1 MPEKELGD
9 LIKTVGLAK
18 TRVDA
23 GFSKVG
29 RRLKAGDPAD
39 RALMTLAARAVSA
52 GNALTV
58 LCRDGHANEALPLLR
73 AVADFAA
80 AMRWIAAAESG
91 PRALAS
97 LAELDAPR
105 WEGLW
110 SDSRLKERAESFG
123 VPVWAALAAL
133 GSAPDFARG
142 NAQGLPW
149 GHVFADG
156 LLAGRKADET
166 LAAAAVWLALALE
179 ALDRR
184 WPGDFPGA
192 AEMRD
197 AAQISRGN

>member
-1 MPEKELGD
+1 MSE

-18 TRVDA
+18 ARVDA
-23 GFSKVG
+23 GFSRVG
-29 RRLKAGDPAD
+29 RRLKSGDAAD
-39 RALMTLAARAVSA
+39 RALMTLAARAISA
-52 GNALTV
+52 GNALTL
-58 LCRDGHANEALPLLR
+58 LCRDGLGHEALPLLR
-73 AVADFAA
+73 AIAEFSLSMRWVAA
-80 AMRWIAAAESG
+80 ADTDARARAVWAEF
-91 PRALAS
+91 
-97 LAELDAPR
+97 EAPR

-110 SDSRLKERAESFG
+110 PEARARERAESFA
-123 VPVWAALAAL
+123 VPAWAVMTAL

-149 GHVFADG
+149 GHVFAEE
-156 LLAGRKADET
+156 LLPGRKSDEI

-197 AAQISRGN
+197 AAQNLRGQ

>member
-1 MPEKELGD
+1 MNES
-9 LIKTVGLAK
+9 IKTVGLAK

-23 GFSKVG
+23 GFSRVG

-39 RALMTLAARAVSA
+39 RALMTLAARAVSS
-52 GNALTV
+52 GNALTL
-58 LCRDGHANEALPLLR
+58 LCRDGLANEALPLLR
-73 AVADFAA
+73 AIADFALT
-80 AMRWIAAAESG
+80 MRWIAAADTDT
-91 PRALAS
+91 RARVA

-105 WEGLW
+105 WEGFW
-110 SDSRLKERAESFG
+110 NDARDKERAENFG
-123 VPVWAALAAL
+123 VPVWAVQAAL

-142 NAQGLPW
+142 GAQGLPW
-149 GHVFADG
+149 GHVFAEG
-156 LLAGRKADET
+156 LLPGRKADEI

-197 AAQISRGN
+197 AAQISRGQ

>member
-1 MPEKELGD
+1 MNE

-23 GFSKVG
+23 GFSRVG
-29 RRLKAGDPAD
+29 RRLNAADPAD

-58 LCRDGHANEALPLLR
+58 LCRDGHANESLPLLR
-73 AVADFAA
+73 AIAQFALT
-80 AMRWIAAAESG
+80 MRWIAAADTG
-91 PRALAS
+91 ARARVALI
-97 LAELDAPR
+97 ELDLPR

-110 SDSRLKERAESFG
+110 PDAPAKERAEAFA
-123 VPVWAALAAL
+123 VPVWAVTAAL

-156 LLAGRKADET
+156 LLPGRKADEA

>member
-1 MPEKELGD
+1 MNES
-9 LIKTVGLAK
+9 IKAVGLAK

-23 GFSKVG
+23 GFSRVG
-29 RRLKAGDPAD
+29 RRLKAEDPAD

-52 GNALTV
+52 GNALTL

-73 AVADFAA
+73 AIAEFAST
-80 AMRWIAAAESG
+80 MRWSSAADTGA
-91 PRALAS
+91 RARSA

-110 SDSRLKERAESFG
+110 PDARTKERAEAFA
-123 VPVWAALAAL
+123 VPVWAAQAAL

-149 GHVFADG
+149 GHVFAEG
-156 LLAGRKADET
+156 LLSGRKAPEI

-197 AAQISRGN
+197 AAQISRGQQDE

>member
-1 MPEKELGD
+1 MNE

-18 TRVDA
+18 MRVDS
-23 GFSKVG
+23 GFSRVG
-29 RRLKAGDPAD
+29 RRLKAEDPAD
-39 RALMTLAARAVSA
+39 RALMLLAARAVST
-52 GNALTV
+52 GNALML
-58 LCRDGHANEALPLLR
+58 LCRDGHPNEALPLLR
-73 AVADFAA
+73 AIAEFSGS
-80 AMRWIAAAESG
+80 MRWIAAAETG
-91 PRALAS
+91 PRARAA

-110 SDSRLKERAESFG
+110 LDARLKERAETFG
-123 VPVWAALAAL
+123 VPVWAAAAAL
-133 GSAPDFARG
+133 GSAPDFSRG

-149 GHVFADG
+149 GHVIADG
-156 LLAGRKADET
+156 VLPGRKAEET

-197 AAQISRGN
+197 AAEISRGK

>member
-1 MPEKELGD
+1 MSE

-23 GFSKVG
+23 GFSRVG
-29 RRLKAGDPAD
+29 RRLDAADPAD
-39 RALMTLAARAVSA
+39 RALMMLAARAVST

-73 AVADFAA
+73 ALAEFSS
-80 AMRWIAAAESG
+80 AMRWIAAAETG
-91 PRALAS
+91 PRARVALAD
-97 LAELDAPR
+97 LDAPR
-105 WEGLW
+105 WETLW
-110 SDSRLKERAESFG
+110 SDARLQDRAEAFA
-123 VPVWAALAAL
+123 VPVWAIQAAL

-156 LLAGRKADET
+156 SLPGRKADEM
-166 LAAAAVWLALALE
+166 LAASAVWLALALE

>member
-1 MPEKELGD
+1 MNE
-9 LIKTVGLAK
+9 LIKILGLAK
-18 TRVDA
+18 IRVDA
-23 GFSKVG
+23 GFSRVG
-29 RRLKAGDPAD
+29 RRLKADEPAD
-39 RALMTLAARAVSA
+39 RALMLLAARAVST
-52 GNALTV
+52 GNALTL

-73 AVADFAA
+73 AVAEFASS
-80 AMRWIAAAESG
+80 MRWIAAAETG
-91 PRALAS
+91 PRARVA

-110 SDSRLKERAESFG
+110 PDARLKTRAEDFG
-123 VPVWAALAAL
+123 VPAWAASAAL
-133 GSAPDFARG
+133 GSAPDFSRG
-142 NAQGLPW
+142 NASGLPW

-156 LLAGRKADET
+156 MLPGRKAEET

-197 AAQISRGN
+197 GAQISRGK

>member
-1 MPEKELGD
+1 MND

-18 TRVDA
+18 MRVDA
-23 GFSKVG
+23 GFSRVG
-29 RRLKAGDPAD
+29 RRLKAEDPAD
-39 RALMTLAARAVSA
+39 RALMLLAARAVST
-52 GNALTV
+52 GNALM
-58 LCRDGHANEALPLLR
+58 LLSRDGHPNEALPLLR
-73 AVADFAA
+73 AIAEFSS
-80 AMRWIAAAESG
+80 AMRWIAAAETG
-91 PRALAS
+91 PRARVA

-110 SDSRLKERAESFG
+110 SDARLKERAEDFG
-123 VPVWAALAAL
+123 VPVWAAAAAL
-133 GSAPDFARG
+133 GSAADFSRG

-149 GHVFADG
+149 GHVFAEG
-156 LLAGRKADET
+156 TLPGRKAEET

-197 AAQISRGN
+197 AAQISRGK

>member
-1 MPEKELGD
+1 MNE
-9 LIKTVGLAK
+9 LIKTVGMAK
-18 TRVDA
+18 VRVDA
-23 GFSKVG
+23 GFSRVG
-29 RRLKAGDPAD
+29 RRLKADDAGDK
-39 RALMTLAARAVSA
+39 ALALLAARAVAA
-52 GNALTV
+52 GNALML
-58 LCRDGHANEALPLLR
+58 LCREGHPNEALPLLR
-73 AVADFAA
+73 SVAEFAGT
-80 AMRWIAAAESG
+80 MRWIAAAETG

-105 WEGLW
+105 WEAFW
-110 SDSRLKERAESFG
+110 SDARLKERAENFG
-123 VPVWAALAAL
+123 VPVWAAMTAL

-149 GHVFADG
+149 GHVFAEG
-156 LLAGRKADET
+156 ALPGRKAEET

-197 AAQISRGN
+197 AAQISRGK

>member
-1 MPEKELGD
+1 MND

-18 TRVDA
+18 IRVDA
-23 GFSKVG
+23 GFSRVG
-29 RRLKAGDPAD
+29 RRLKTEDPAD
-39 RALMTLAARAVSA
+39 RAMMLLAARAVST
-52 GNALTV
+52 GNALTL
-58 LCRDGHANEALPLLR
+58 LCRDGHSNEALPLLR
-73 AVADFAA
+73 ALAEFSSS
-80 AMRWIAAAESG
+80 MRWIAAAETG
-91 PRALAS
+91 PRALAA

-105 WEGLW
+105 WERLW
-110 SDSRLKERAESFG
+110 LDAPLRSRAEAFG
-123 VPVWAALAAL
+123 VPVWAAAAAL
-133 GSAPDFARG
+133 GSAPDFSRG

-156 LLAGRKADET
+156 ILPGRKAEET

-197 AAQISRGN
+197 AAQISRGK